1 VGGVGR
7 RRPQNGL
14 LSSYGSWG
22 GGIKDIGEAGV
33 VLSLL
38 RSLSEQPSRVVFGC
52 HHEAR

>member
-1 VGGVGR
+1 VGGVR
-7 RRPQNGL
+7 RPPPQNGL
-14 LSSYGSWG
+14 GSSYGSWG

-38 RSLSEQPSRVVFGC
+38 RSLSEHPSRVVFGC